1 MKPHEVAP
9 GRAMIRVF
17 AIAVALLL
25 TTHRLPAPIQEQSP
39 VPARSKESAARQFS
53 GTWVANFS
61 RDAANE
67 REITY
72 SYTIVIKESK
82 AAIKNMDITIVSR
95 SGAPLYGAEREMRAV
110 WTCTSAN
117 VVPTA
122 ESLTIEWN
130 AIQLSTW
137 TPRSIPQE
145 IVQNFSPPSG
155 ATISVYAIKG
165 DELTRI
171 NPPEGVAYHRIR

>member
-1 MKPHEVAP
+1 MK
-9 GRAMIRVF
+9 RVLI
-17 AIAVALLL
+17 AIVTASVLLGFVP
-25 TTHRLPAPIQEQSP
+25 RSPAPIQETSP
-39 VPARSKESAARQFS
+39 IPARSKESAAPQFS

-72 SYTIVIKESK
+72 SYTIVVKESK
-82 AAIKNMDITIVSR
+82 AATKNMDITIVSR
-95 SGAPLYGAEREMRAV
+95 SGVPLYGSEREMRAV
-110 WTCTSAN
+110 WTCTAAN
-117 VVPTA
+117 VVTTA

-145 IVQNFSPPSG
+145 IVQNFSPPTG

-171 NPPEGVAYHRIR
+171 NPPEGVAYHRIK